1 MGRKCKCVKESATY
15 SLFCV
20 RWGVNEMNGHQKQ
33 KEASAKMIEDAFF
46 QMIEEDDYAKITV
59 SEIAERAGV
68 ARRTFYRLYDGKE
81 AVLRAWIEKIFQ
93 EYRRECG
100 KLQNYDIG
108 QIAGEYF
115 SFWYGYRE
123 RLMLLHRNGLD
134 VWMLYHMAGPM
145 SQQIIGQRIAEKVQ
159 EQMNV
164 EYFMLFSAGGFA
176 NLLYS
181 WIADGMDGTPEE
193 YAQKVSRS
201 ILCFIKP
208 AVGL

>member
-1 MGRKCKCVKESATY
+1 
-15 SLFCV
+15 
-20 RWGVNEMNGHQKQ
+20 MNGHQKQ
-33 KEASAKMIEDAFF
+33 KETSAKMIEDAFF
-46 QMIEEDDYAKITV
+46 QLIEGDDYAKITV
-59 SEIAERAGV
+59 SEIAEMAGV

-81 AVLRAWIEKIFQ
+81 AVLRAWIEKVFQ

-100 KLQNYDIG
+100 QLQNYDIG
-108 QIAGEYF
+108 RIAGEYF
-115 SFWYGYRE
+115 SFWYRYRE

-145 SQQIIGQRIAEKVQ
+145 SQKIIGQRIAEQVR
-159 EQMNV
+159 EQTNV

-181 WIADGMDGTPEE
+181 WIANGMEETPEE

-201 ILCFIKP
+201 ILGFIQP
-208 AVGL
+208 AIRL